1 MNIHFDLSKLS
12 QTGRILLSGLFLC
25 MPLAYILIFLYNKP
39 FYNSHPYYI
48 SILFSY
54 AISLGLL
61 AQSTALLAI
70 IDIILYQKF
79 LKELN
84 KNLTLGIIF
93 SILLLIMFCVTPYIK
108 NGNITFRRLIDL
120 IINWFT
126 AWFVLYGIILLLI
139 RIWTSRKK
147 PKQLEIPFDED
158 DPHKQ
163 S

>member
-1 MNIHFDLSKLS
+1 MNIHFDLSKLT
-12 QTGRILLSGLFLC
+12 QTGRILLSGLILC

-61 AQSTALLAI
+61 AQATALLAI
-70 IDIILYQKF
+70 IDLILYQKF

-93 SILLLIMFCVTPYIK
+93 SIVVLIMFCVTPYRM
-108 NGNITFRRLIDL
+108 NGSITFRKLIEL
-120 IINWFT
+120 IINSFT
-126 AWFVLYGIILLLI
+126 VWFVLYGIILLLI
-139 RIWTSRKK
+139 RIWMSKRK
-147 PKQLEIPFDED
+147 PSQLEIPFNDNDSE
-158 DPHKQ
+158 
-163 S
+163 